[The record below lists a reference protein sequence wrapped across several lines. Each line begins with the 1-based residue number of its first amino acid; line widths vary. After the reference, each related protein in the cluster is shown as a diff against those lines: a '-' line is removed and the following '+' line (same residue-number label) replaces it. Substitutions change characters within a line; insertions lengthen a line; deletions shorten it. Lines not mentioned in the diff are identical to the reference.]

1 MEARTCEQY
10 VLGELEYY
18 KKKCGELADELA
30 LATGQC
36 ELFQANLD
44 ALLEKREAT
53 E

>member
-18 KKKCGELADELA
+18 KGKCEELEDELA

-36 ELFQANLD
+36 ELLQANLD
-44 ALLEKREAT
+44 ALLKRGGD
-53 E
+53 